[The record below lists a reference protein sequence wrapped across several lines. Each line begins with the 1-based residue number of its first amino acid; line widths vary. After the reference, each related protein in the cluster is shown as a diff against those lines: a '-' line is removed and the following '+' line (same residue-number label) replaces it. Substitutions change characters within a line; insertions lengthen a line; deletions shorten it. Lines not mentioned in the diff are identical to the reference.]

1 MATSKKRFK
10 YELIEDVQ
18 KIVLLHPCCILDFYV
33 NLIEFKPHF
42 KYKGSC
48 LQFLH
53 FHCLHKSSSFLFNAF
68 ILQKELGIL
77 LMSFKV
83 FVIKVSIIDVSINIK
98 LS

>member
-1 MATSKKRFK
+1 MAASKKRFK
-10 YELIEDVQ
+10 YELNSDVQ
-18 KIVLLHPCCILDFYV
+18 KIVLLHPCCILDFYF
-33 NLIEFKPHF
+33 NLMEFKPYF
-42 KYKGSC
+42 KYEGSC

-83 FVIKVSIIDVSINIK
+83 FEIKVSITYLSINIK